1 MLREHIWHAI
11 RRRDSPNQ
19 LKEGEQKQRFGDS
32 EKERRHH
39 VAGPM
44 RAQVNS
50 RISNRQSDK
59 PVQPAAATVKQ
70 SKIRRDNCVVYS
82 VPRWKRWSRAGP
94 VGRIRKPNG
103 RFLEQRQEFRT
114 RFLQLHHPH
123 GLHLFRPVTGHSR
136 F

>member
-1 MLREHIWHAI
+1 MLREHIWHPF

-19 LKEGEQKQRFGDS
+19 LKEGEQKQCFGDS

-70 SKIRRDNCVVYS
+70 SKIRRGNCVVYS